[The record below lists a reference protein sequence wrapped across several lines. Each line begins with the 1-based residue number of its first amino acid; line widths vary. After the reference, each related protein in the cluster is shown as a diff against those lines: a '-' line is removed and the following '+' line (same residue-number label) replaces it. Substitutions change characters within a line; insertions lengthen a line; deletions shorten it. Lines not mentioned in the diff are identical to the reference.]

1 MGDPNGTAT
10 CGRKALDAGVVAVVG
25 SFTITGD
32 RITPILEKGKTAWF
46 GLPVAATPAERNS
59 PISFEIGSGGGTT
72 IGMTKIAAQQ
82 GCKKPGLVIIDG
94 ATKAY
99 TIANVS
105 AVLAEFDVKLA
116 KTVAIPLA
124 ATDYSPQVA
133 QAVQGTDCLLLG
145 LGRTNEESW
154 MPAFA
159 QSGGKQRLYST
170 QGNLNANLAAKFP
183 EQTQD
188 AVTAGWYPDMTAPAF
203 KDYREAL
210 ATYKPPKQDWEG
222 GGALGTWTGYTAFK
236 AIADKISGPITHE
249 SFLAAANK
257 TTALDT
263 NGMTPILD
271 LSKEWKAGPPS
282 MRRAFNRS
290 VSYAIVKD
298 GKFQPMP
305 PDSDD
310 LSELIIK
317 TVKQ

>member
-1 MGDPNGTAT
+1 
-10 CGRKALDAGVVAVVG
+10 VAVVG

-32 RITPILEKGKTAWF
+32 RITPVLEKGETAWF

-59 PISFEIGSGGGTT
+59 PISFEIGSGLGTSV
-72 IGMTKIAAQQ
+72 GMTKIAAEQ
-82 GCKKPGLVIIDG
+82 GCKTPAYVTSDTPSKGYGIALV
-94 ATKAY
+94 K
-99 TIANVS
+99 N
-105 AVLAEFDVKLA
+105 VLAESGVKLA

-133 QAVQGTDCLLLG
+133 QAVQGSDCLLLG
-145 LGRTNEESW
+145 LGRTQEESW

-159 QSGGKQRLYST
+159 QSGGKQRIYST

-188 AVTAGWYPDMTAPAF
+188 AVTAGWYPDYTAPAF
-203 KDYREAL
+203 KDYRDAI
-210 ATYKPPKQDWEG
+210 ATYKPEKQDWEG
-222 GGALGTWTGYTAFK
+222 GGALGTWTGYTAFRD
-236 AIADKISGPITHE
+236 IAEKIDGPITNKT
-249 SFLAAANK
+249 FLAAANK

-263 NGMTPILD
+263 GGMTPVLD
-271 LSKEWKAGPPS
+271 LSKPWAAGPPS
-282 MRRAFNRS
+282 LRRAFNRA

-310 LSELIIK
+310 LTDLIIK
-317 TVKQ
+317 TVKE